1 MLRSSILLSLA
12 LLAAPAFAAEPCL
25 TKGVETARAVPLDPA
40 HPSDLLVSI
49 PTVIK
54 LHGLTSAS
62 LAAFPPSCGR
72 GGFTAGGRAYVL
84 TGENGDP
91 NAPRRAAASD
101 PKAPVA
107 FLAEVFDLGAALAA
121 PAGPG
126 GEPRAT
132 ETRYVLA
139 TALNDVMVVWRAYDA
154 VPDDARLKAD
164 MAAALSGRATPV
176 MRFDMKGGS
185 VQVLTP

>member
-1 MLRSSILLSLA
+1 MMGRWLAILLA
-12 LLAAPAFAAEPCL
+12 FATPALAAEACL
-25 TKGVETARAVPLDPA
+25 THGSDAAKVIALDPA
-40 HPSDLLVSI
+40 HPSGLLVSI

-62 LAAFPPSCGR
+62 LAAFPATCER
-72 GGFTAGGRAYVL
+72 GGFAAGGRSYVL

-91 NAPRRAAASD
+91 NVPRRAATRD
-101 PKAPVA
+101 VRAPAA

-154 VPDDARLKAD
+154 IPDDPRLKAD
-164 MAAALSGRATPV
+164 MAEALSGRATPV
-176 MRFDMKGGS
+176 MRFDMKGGK